1 MYGCVPY
8 DYGGQVVAVSDTDHE
23 TVVTATGHTIESEQ
37 EVTFSRKGEKLSASK
52 QTSEDVK
59 WTEKVDDEP
68 EEANK
73 EETDSEEVTCIRLN
87 IPYDNC
93 KHWQ

>member
-8 DYGGQVVAVSDTDHE
+8 DYGGQVVAVSHTDHE
-23 TVVTATGHTIESEQ
+23 TVTTATGHTIESEQ

-52 QTSEDVK
+52 QASEDVK

-68 EEANK
+68 EEVNK
-73 EETDSEEVTCIRLN
+73 EETDSEEVTCLCLN
-87 IPYDNC
+87 SP
-93 KHWQ
+93 